1 MIATMATKDN
11 TPGLF
16 SRVAN
21 FVRSPSATTAAAD
34 KLASSQS
41 AENSTQAIKRVLAR
55 KAHNDAV
62 RKREFAQLRKL
73 RQASSEEAVK
83 MVGRDSF
90 FLESSGFSVL
100 EERASTLKK
109 IDEIEAQ
116 MSKQW
121 WKNRQDNVAPTEPQ
135 PAPAV
140 TSLMPDHD
148 NLSEVETRNSFAATL
163 PTDLGMAGSGAS
175 TNFGSGES
183 RFTGR
188 PGPVTDLMNDRAQA
202 RQFELTGNSAFSISK
217 MVSIEMGQAVSDPV
231 LEDAAIRFANGDD
244 AGAETV
250 LLDAMRAK
258 DAEPEARDTWAA
270 ALFDLYRG
278 TGQQQSFDRFALEY
292 AQRFDRTAP
301 VWFSTPEQLGAGQ
314 DAGSGA
320 GVGPGPRGPWIC
332 PPQLDLAAAGQLRAV
347 LRLGR
352 EAAELDFRAIESIA
366 PDALVPL
373 AAVLALCCEQ
383 PLQLR
388 LQGEAVLGELLRVQT
403 PAGNSRVEPVW
414 WRLRLDLLRIL
425 GQQADFEL
433 VAMDYCI
440 TYEVSPPSW
449 MPAKCERHAAHRH
462 GGHAQPHDAEPVTQR
477 HAPEATV
484 ALSGELI
491 GDASALLQGLGSSS
505 GADLL
510 VSCEHLIRVDFA
522 AAGSILNWVTNCHS
536 QGQQIEFFQAPRLVG
551 AFFSLVGINEHAKI
565 MVRAN

>member
-1 MIATMATKDN
+1 MATKDN
-11 TPGLF
+11 SPGLF
-16 SRVAN
+16 TRVAN
-21 FVRSPSATTAAAD
+21 FVRSPSTSPVAAEPPERAPG
-34 KLASSQS
+34 
-41 AENSTQAIKRVLAR
+41 AENSAQTIKRVLAR

-73 RQASSEEAVK
+73 RQASGDEAVK
-83 MVGRDSF
+83 MVARDSF

-100 EERASTLKK
+100 EERAGTLKK

-121 WKNRQDNVAPTEPQ
+121 WKNRQDTAAPVEPQ

-140 TSLMPDHD
+140 TTLMPDHD
-148 NLSEVETRNSFAATL
+148 HLSEVETRNSFAATL
-163 PTDLGMAGSGAS
+163 PTDLGMAGSGVN

-183 RFTGR
+183 RLPDR
-188 PGPVTDLMNDRAQA
+188 PGPVTDMMNERAQA
-202 RQFELTGNSAFSISK
+202 RQFELTGNSAFSVSK

-244 AGAETV
+244 AGAESV
-250 LLDAMRAK
+250 LFDAMKAK
-258 DAEPEARDTWAA
+258 DAEPDARDAWAA

-278 TGQQQSFDRFALEY
+278 TGQQQGFDRFALEY

-301 VWFSTPEQLGAGQ
+301 PWFSTPELLGAGQ
-314 DAGSGA
+314 NALAGDRA
-320 GVGPGPRGPWIC
+320 VQGPTGPWIC
-332 PPQLDLAAAGQLRAV
+332 PARLQAATVSQLRSV

-352 EAAELDFRAIESIA
+352 DAADLDFRAIESIA
-366 PDALVPL
+366 PEALVPL
-373 AAVLALCCEQ
+373 ATVLALCCEQ

-388 LQGEAVLGELLRVQT
+388 LQGEDVLAELLRAQT
-403 PAGNSRVEPVW
+403 PVGNNRVEPVW
-414 WRLRLDLLRIL
+414 WKLRLDLLRIL
-425 GQQADFEL
+425 GRQSDFEL

-449 MPAKCERHAAHRH
+449 QPAKCERHATQRH
-462 GGHAQPHDAEPVTQR
+462 HGQAQPHAAEAVTQR
-477 HAPEATV
+477 QASEATV

-491 GDASALLQGLGSSS
+491 GDASALLQNLGSGNA

-510 VSCEHLIRVDFA
+510 VNCEHLIRVDFA
-522 AAGSILNWVTNCHS
+522 AAGSILNWVANGHG
-536 QGQQIEFFQAPRLVG
+536 QGKQIEFFQTPRLVG
-551 AFFSLVGINEHAKI
+551 AFFNLVGINEHAKI

>member
-1 MIATMATKDN
+1 MASKVN
-11 TPGLF
+11 SPGLF

-21 FVRSPSATTAAAD
+21 FVRSPSAAPVAAAPPD
-34 KLASSQS
+34 RAPG

-73 RQASSEEAVK
+73 RQASGDEAVK
-83 MVGRDSF
+83 LVARDSF

-100 EERASTLKK
+100 EERAGTLKK

-121 WKNRQDNVAPTEPQ
+121 WKNRQDNAAPLEPQ

-140 TSLMPDHD
+140 TTLMPDHD

-175 TNFGSGES
+175 TNFGNGES
-183 RFTGR
+183 RMSGQ
-188 PGPVTDLMNDRAQA
+188 PGLVTDMMNQRAQA
-202 RQFELTGNSAFSISK
+202 RQFELTGNSAFSVSK

-250 LLDAMRAK
+250 LLDAMNAR
-258 DAEPEARDTWAA
+258 DTEPEARDAWAA

-278 TGQQQSFDRFALEY
+278 TGRQQGFDRFALEY

-301 VWFSTPEQLGAGQ
+301 PWFSTPELLGAGPNAL
-314 DAGSGA
+314 AGERAVQS
-320 GVGPGPRGPWIC
+320 PTGPWIC
-332 PPQLDLAAAGQLRAV
+332 PARLQAATVSQLRSV

-352 EAAELDFRAIESIA
+352 DAADLDFRAIESIA
-366 PDALVPL
+366 PEALVPL
-373 AAVLALCCEQ
+373 ATVLALCCEQ
-383 PLQLR
+383 PLPLR
-388 LQGEAVLGELLRVQT
+388 LQGEDVLADLLRAQT
-403 PAGNSRVEPVW
+403 PVGNSRVEPVW
-414 WRLRLDLLRIL
+414 WKVRLDLLRIL
-425 GQQADFEL
+425 GRQADFEL

-449 MPAKCERHAAHRH
+449 QPAKCERHATKRH
-462 GGHAQPHDAEPVTQR
+462 DGSTQSHFAEPVTQR
-477 HAPEATV
+477 QASEATV

-491 GDASALLQGLGSSS
+491 GDATALLHSLGSGNA

-522 AAGSILNWVTNCHS
+522 AAGSILNWVANGHE
-536 QGQQIEFFQAPRLVG
+536 QGKQIEFFQAPRLVG
-551 AFFSLVGINEHAKI
+551 AFFNLVGINEHAKI